1 MERFDYIQ
9 DLLYELYE
17 EDNES
22 DIESVFIHD
31 LEEYSDIESIY
42 TNEDNEDITFQ
53 EDITCEENEDIT
65 CEEKINTNYFEYY
78 FNKYKE
84 KYQNKLNE
92 NKIELEFKYKL
103 INDINKELSQPISIK
118 QLKPNYNGKSKFY

>member
-22 DIESVFIHD
+22 EIESVFSDD
-31 LEEYSDIESIY
+31 LEECSDIESIY
-42 TNEDNEDITFQ
+42 KNEDIEEYEDNE
-53 EDITCEENEDIT
+53 ENDE
-65 CEEKINTNYFEYY
+65 EEKINRNYFEYY

-84 KYQNKLNE
+84 KLQNKISE

-103 INDINKELSQPISIK
+103 INDINKELSEPIINK
-118 QLKPNYNGKSKFY
+118 QFKPNYNGKSKFH

>member
-22 DIESVFIHD
+22 EIESVFSDDLEKCSDIESVNTD
-31 LEEYSDIESIY
+31 KETDY
-42 TNEDNEDITFQ
+42 
-53 EDITCEENEDIT
+53 EENDENDE
-65 CEEKINTNYFEYY
+65 EEKINTNYFQYY

-84 KYQNKLNE
+84 KLQNKISE

-103 INDINKELSQPISIK
+103 INDINKELSEPIINK
-118 QLKPNYNGKSKFY
+118 QLKPNYNGKSKFH

>member
-22 DIESVFIHD
+22 EIESVFSDD
-31 LEEYSDIESIY
+31 LEKCSDIESIY
-42 TNEDNEDITFQ
+42 KNEDIEEYEDNE
-53 EDITCEENEDIT
+53 ENDENDE
-65 CEEKINTNYFEYY
+65 EEKINTNYFQYY

-84 KYQNKLNE
+84 KLQNKISH

-103 INDINKELSQPISIK
+103 INDINKELSEPIINK
-118 QLKPNYNGKSKFY
+118 QLKPNYNGKSKFH